1 VEIDDMTAILI
12 SAVGLFYKL
21 LVYLILGRAVLSWFV
36 RNPYDTVGKI
46 YNVIIQI
53 TEPIL
58 APCRK
63 LLSRFG
69 LMGMIDLSPILALI
83 ALSVI
88 YRILL
93 SVLWTLR
100 V

>member
-1 VEIDDMTAILI
+1 MGLLI
-12 SAVGLFYKL
+12 SAVSLFFEVL
-21 LVYLILGRAVLSWFV
+21 IYLILGRAILSWFV
-36 RNPYDTVGKI
+36 RNPYDTLGKI
-46 YNVIIQI
+46 YSMVIQI

-69 LMGMIDLSPILALI
+69 MMGTIDFSPILALI

-88 YRILL
+88 RRIVISL
-93 SVLWTLR
+93 LWTLSI
-100 V
+100 